1 MRTMKRLLLLLGI
14 SLSMS
19 YGFCQTTDIGDYSA
33 LFSKNNIE
41 LSVAEGTY
49 SKSGKTHIRY
59 FLKYEN
65 HSSEAVELSF
75 QKELHYGDDC
85 YGCNGA
91 EEQTYS
97 VTIPANSTLVFDD
110 EHNDKAFYIFVKDK
124 EGWIQRQ
131 LTDFKIKNIK
141 IVQL

>member
-1 MRTMKRLLLLLGI
+1 MGY
-14 SLSMS
+14 SL
-19 YGFCQTTDIGDYSA
+19 CQTADIGEYTS
-33 LFSKNNIE
+33 LFSEDNIV

-49 SKSGKTHIRY
+49 TESGKTHIRY

-65 HSSEAVELSF
+65 HSSVPVELSF

-85 YGCNGA
+85 YGCTGKD
-91 EEQTYS
+91 EQTYS
-97 VTIPANSTLVFDD
+97 VKISPNSTLVFDD
-110 EHNDKAFYIFVKDK
+110 ENKSKAFYIFVKDQ

-131 LTDFKIKNIK
+131 LTDFEIKNIK